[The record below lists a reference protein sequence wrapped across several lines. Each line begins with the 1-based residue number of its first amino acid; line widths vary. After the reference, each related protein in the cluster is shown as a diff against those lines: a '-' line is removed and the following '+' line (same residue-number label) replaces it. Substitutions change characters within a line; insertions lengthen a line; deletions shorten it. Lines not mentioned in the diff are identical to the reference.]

1 MSQTLLQIIKWC
13 TIPVLVVTAMFS
25 YFAGRYEPLVDI
37 LACLGAMI
45 FIQRA
50 VWRKEYLWAGGL
62 VAIVAAFSPFPL
74 AEKLFLVMA
83 IICVESCVLLA
94 GALRRRPVE
103 IVL

>member
-50 VWRKEYLWAGGL
+50 VWRTEYLWAGGL

-74 AEKLFLVMA
+74 AERLFLVLD
-83 IICVESCVLLA
+83 IICVVCCLLLA
-94 GALRRRPVE
+94 DSIRR
-103 IVL
+103 